1 MKNRTET
8 PVEKL
13 KLSEIL
19 EKLWI
24 YITVDFIMKL
34 LLVAGKDVILVV
46 CDRLSKIV
54 HFVITTEETIAERL
68 GRLFRDNMWKL
79 HRLPKS
85 VVSDR
90 EPWFIVELMK
100 ELKKMLE
107 IETKLLTLFYP
118 QTDSQIERM
127 NQELE

>member
-1 MKNRTET
+1 MDSCDICQRMKKRTDA

-24 YITVDFIMKL
+24 YITEDFIMKQ

-54 HFVITTEETIAERL
+54 HFVITTEETIAEGL
-68 GRLFRDNMWKL
+68 GRLFRDNM
-79 HRLPKS
+79 
-85 VVSDR
+85 
-90 EPWFIVELMK
+90 
-100 ELKKMLE
+100 
-107 IETKLLTLFYP
+107 
-118 QTDSQIERM
+118 
-127 NQELE
+127 

>member
-90 EPWFIVELMK
+90 EPWFTVELMK

-118 QTDSQIERM
+118 QTDGQIERM

>member
-46 CDRLSKIV
+46 CDRLSKMV

-90 EPWFIVELMK
+90 EPWFTVELMK

-118 QTDSQIERM
+118 QTDGQIERM

>member
-54 HFVITTEETIAERL
+54 HFVITTEETIAEGL

-90 EPWFIVELMK
+90 EPWFTVELMK
-100 ELKKMLE
+100 ELKKILE
-107 IETKLLTLFYP
+107 IETKLLPLFYP
-118 QTDSQIERM
+118 QTDSQIEK
-127 NQELE
+127 